1 MKGAIKTVSLILGLI
16 LLFSAGLLAG
26 AYALA
31 TSPADEKEYEVDR
44 ISDLRAAGKNGQGPA
59 GVDEM
64 RKKFEK
70 YDSVVGYPEN
80 GEPTANARK
89 LLVLF
94 SKEQANALKARHDAN
109 ELFTLSYEE
118 VTFIVNDSIE
128 KYYKYDF
135 VKLTN
140 ANAWG
145 IGFLDIY
152 SSASR
157 LIECYHGDF
166 SEYETEEAKTKYN
179 GVLNDIFN
187 IIVYRLYM
195 LDSSFVKYVIVKT
208 IKDSNSADEG
218 LGNGFGIYVDS
229 PDPVKLN
236 NDVYVHYL
244 KSFAEVETRDAA
256 ISKARR
262 GLALCLDF
270 VAKATSSSGP
280 GPLPPKEDNPILL
293 AEIAGGVASIRVFPT
308 VPLAPTGSLVTDSDP
323 LLPTVIFPTP
333 ELKAK
338 APAATVTEN
347 RDG

>member
-31 TSPADEKEYEVDR
+31 ASPADEKEYEVDR

-94 SKEQANALKARHDAN
+94 SEEQANALKARRDAN

-118 VTFIVNDSIE
+118 VMFIVNDSIE

-140 ANAWG
+140 ANAWM
-145 IGFLDIY
+145 IGSFDIH
-152 SSASR
+152 SLSTT

-166 SEYETEEAKTKYN
+166 SEYEIEEAKTKYN

-195 LDSSFVKYVIVKT
+195 LDSSFVKSGFVG
-208 IKDSNSADEG
+208 IKSGYLAVEG
-218 LGNGFGIYVDS
+218 QREAVRIHGNGPDTYKFSYEVSGSS
-229 PDPVKLN
+229 PGQ
-236 NDVYVHYL
+236 YL
-244 KSFAEVETRDAA
+244 KSLAEAETRDAA
-256 ISKARR
+256 ISKAIS
-262 GLALCLDF
+262 GYTFCLDF
-270 VAKATSSSGP
+270 IAKATRSSGP
-280 GPLPPKEDNPILL
+280 GPNFSLTPIAENPILL
-293 AEIAGGVASIRVFPT
+293 AFAAEGVASIRVFDAS
-308 VPLAPTGSLVTDSDP
+308 PLH
-323 LLPTVIFPTP
+323 PTVIFPTP

-338 APAATVTEN
+338 APATAVAEN